1 MGVTVRVS
9 TALGSLLLAL
19 CPRAFA
25 LNPALDVSQYAHAS
39 WKYREGFTKGSIS
52 QIVQTADGYLWLG
65 TGFGLYRFDGIRA
78 VPWQPPPDQPLPSN
92 DIMRL
97 LAARDGTLWIGTRN
111 GLANWK
117 NGKLAQCGEMAGLQI
132 AALIE
137 DREGSIW
144 VGSAGVPEGKLCEIQ
159 KGAVRCDRQVG
170 GPGHGVFAL
179 HEDAKGNLWVGLEE
193 GLWRWK
199 PGPPEFYSIRQ
210 SSGIQAMTN
219 GEDGELLIST
229 PSGLQRLVDRK
240 GNLAYPLPA
249 KMRTYAASRILRDRD
264 GGLWGA
270 VYTAGILHWH
280 QGRMDVFSELDGL
293 SGNVV
298 RGLFE
303 DREGNIW
310 AASDNGLD
318 RFRDLPVVNYSRRQS
333 LSSAPATAVIVA
345 KDESVWFGSRDGFNR
360 MSHGQLTVYSDRRS
374 PVAAGVSETVVK
386 GLPNTSLAAL
396 TQDSHG
402 RIWLSSRTAVGYLEN
417 DRFVSTAAPGGI
429 VTAIAEGSGGAIWV
443 AYQGLGLLR
452 LSERNVVE
460 KIPWDR
466 FGHQDLGD
474 TLFPDPLKGGLWV
487 GFFNGGIA
495 WFRDGQVRRSYS
507 AKDGL
512 GTGRVSDL
520 RIDREG
526 ALWAATEGGLSRLK
540 DGRMTTLS
548 SKNGLPCDA
557 VQWSIED
564 DVQSAWLMTA
574 CGLVRVARTELNA
587 WAAGGNNATWKI
599 HPTAFDSS
607 DGVNTEA
614 IAGAQTPH
622 VAKSPDGK
630 LWFHN
635 VDGVGVVDPRH
646 LLFNKLP
653 PPVHIEQITADRKT
667 YDTGSNPN
675 PRLPPLVRDLV
686 IDYTALSLAAPE
698 KIQFKYKL
706 EGHDRD
712 WEEVGNRRQAFY
724 NDLPPRHY
732 RFRVAAAN
740 NSGVWNEAGASL
752 DFEVAAAYY
761 QTIWFQALCVLWAAA
776 LLWLLY
782 RLRLRQMSAR
792 VNLLYQERLAERTR
806 IARDLHDTLL
816 QSLAGV
822 SLQLDGISKQAAT
835 APEKTPSLIARVRE
849 QVDSAFRE
857 ARTKVWNLRST
868 SLEAQG
874 LEGALRQL
882 VERMGPTMTARCSV
896 TVTGQ
901 PRPCSPDIEEE
912 LLHIAQ
918 EAANNANRHAQ
929 ANEIRI
935 ALDYGAG
942 SLTLSIS
949 DDGKGFDFEEGL
961 RKTGHWGLKNMQ
973 ERAAQI
979 RGTCKI
985 ATATGQ
991 GTQIE
996 IRVPLS
1002 TWSLKNA
1009 LRRNR
1014 LAKHAHSSSGSR

>member
-1 MGVTVRVS
+1 VLS
-9 TALGSLLLAL
+9 IALAL

-25 LNPALDVSQYAHAS
+25 LNPALDVSQYAHTS
-39 WKYREGFTKGSIS
+39 WKYREGFTKGGINR
-52 QIVQTADGYLWLG
+52 IVQTADGYLWLG
-65 TGFGLYRFDGIRA
+65 TGFGLYRFDGVRA

-92 DIMRL
+92 AITYL
-97 LAARDGTLWIGTRN
+97 LAARDGTLWIGTGY
-111 GLANWK
+111 GLASWK
-117 NGKLAQCGEMAGLQI
+117 NGKLAHYGELDGFEI
-132 AALIE
+132 TRLIE
-137 DREGSIW
+137 DREGVTW
-144 VGSAGVPEGKLCEIQ
+144 VGAIGYPDGKLCEIQ
-159 KGAVRCDRQVG
+159 KGNVRCHPEMG
-170 GPGHGVFAL
+170 GLGHGVMGL
-179 HEDAKGNLWVGLEE
+179 HEDAKGNLWVGFEE

-199 PGPPEFYSIRQ
+199 PGPPEFYNIRQ
-210 SSGIQAMTN
+210 PSGIQGMTN
-219 GEDGELLIST
+219 GEDGGLLIST

-240 GNLAYPLPA
+240 FNLAYPFP
-249 KMRTYAASRILRDRD
+249 KRMPTSAASRILRDRD

-270 VYTAGILHWH
+270 VYTVGILHWH
-280 QGRMDVFSELDGL
+280 QGRMDVFSEPDGL
-293 SGNVV
+293 SNNVL
-298 RGLFE
+298 RDLFE

-310 AASDNGLD
+310 AATDNGLD
-318 RFRDLPVVNYSRRQS
+318 RFRDLPVVNYSRRES
-333 LSSAPATAVIVA
+333 LSSVLASAVIVA

-360 MSHGQLTVYSDRRS
+360 LSHGQLTVYSDRRI
-374 PVAAGVSETVVK
+374 PVAAGVSETVIK
-386 GLPNTSLAAL
+386 GLPNTLLAAL
-396 TQDSHG
+396 TQDSQG
-402 RIWLSSRTAVGYLEN
+402 RIWLSSRTAVGYLE
-417 DRFVSTAAPGGI
+417 DDQFIPVAPGG
-429 VTAIAEGSGGAIWV
+429 VASALREDSAGNMWT
-443 AYQGLGLLR
+443 AYQDLGLVR
-452 LSERNVVE
+452 LSGRKEVER
-460 KIPWDR
+460 IPWDK
-466 FGHQDLGD
+466 FGHKDPA
-474 TLFPDPLKGGLWV
+474 TAMIPDPVNGGLWL
-487 GFFNGGIA
+487 GFVNGGIA
-495 WFRDGQVRRSYS
+495 WVREGQVQTSYS

-512 GTGRVSDL
+512 ATGRVSDL

-540 DGRMTTLS
+540 NGRIATWS
-548 SKNGLPCDA
+548 SKNGLPCDT
-557 VQWSIED
+557 VHWSVED
-564 DVQSAWLMTA
+564 DTRSMWLMTS
-574 CGLVRVARTELNA
+574 CGLVRVARTELDA

-607 DGVNTEA
+607 DGVNTQA
-614 IAGAQTPH
+614 FFGSQTPH

-630 LWFHN
+630 LWFYN

-882 VERMGPTMTARCSV
+882 VERMGPTMTARCNV

-912 LLHIAQ
+912 LLRIAQ
-918 EAANNANRHAQ
+918 EATNNANRHAQ

-985 ATATGQ
+985 TTAAGQ

-1009 LRRNR
+1009 LRRNT